1 MGFFCQK
8 FLDPF
13 LDDFEAYELQRWKAR
28 KARVDA
34 RIRKEQSEYP
44 ENNDWQK
51 RENREPA
58 IQELFN
64 DIPLAEKEIFD
75 KRNPFADL
83 KKPNRTRRN
92 SEDDWKKKPLNKDK
106 LRREQFK
113 IQFRRQLKERNQEE
127 ERRKALTPVPEKP
140 NQDIIQKIETV
151 ASTEIKGKDPEI
163 IEEQQTTTSTQ
174 ETTVVDPKQRFINI
188 QDQLKDPRIDYWL
201 FNEYKENT
209 VPWTEAEDAL
219 ERGEVEQVVQAYF
232 EQYHTL

>member
-1 MGFFCQK
+1 
-8 FLDPF
+8 LDPF

-28 KARVDA
+28 KARVDT

-83 KKPNRTRRN
+83 KKPNRIRRN
-92 SEDDWKKKPLNKDK
+92 SEDDWKRTEREPLDKEK

-113 IQFRRQLKERNQEE
+113 IQFHRQLKERNQEE
-127 ERRKALTPVPEKP
+127 ERRKALTPIPEKP
-140 NQDIIQKIETV
+140 DQDIIQKIETV
-151 ASTEIKGKDPEI
+151 TTIDIKAKDPKI
-163 IEEQQTTTSTQ
+163 I
-174 ETTVVDPKQRFINI
+174 
-188 QDQLKDPRIDYWL
+188 
-201 FNEYKENT
+201 KE
-209 VPWTEAEDAL
+209 
-219 ERGEVEQVVQAYF
+219 
-232 EQYHTL
+232 